1 MRQLNRPAPSCR
13 FRIKSGMTDPASSTF
28 LDSGLR
34 QNDNIGIYYVRID
47 EIFIH
52 LIDPQDRWTML
63 IAPAVKLIIAVVL
76 INTIYGINC

>member
-1 MRQLNRPAPSCR
+1 M
-13 FRIKSGMTDPASSTF
+13 
-28 LDSGLR
+28 DSGLR

-47 EIFIH
+47 EISIH

-76 INTIYGINC
+76 INNSYGIIAVRLTFIKNT